1 MRNIVLAR
9 VDDRLIHGQVVSGWL
24 PRLRINYLM
33 IVDDELA
40 GNVLMK
46 RVLAASVPERI
57 TFKIY
62 SVEHAGEVLM
72 RQPKSDRERMMLLT
86 KTPLAFARLMDM
98 GCEIPSVNLGGMGM
112 HGERTPFFRN
122 ISCTDEERE
131 VLRRMAG
138 QGTEVFYQLV
148 PEQKKF
154 TAEEMGVLS

>member
-1 MRNIVLAR
+1 
-9 VDDRLIHGQVVSGWL
+9 
-24 PRLRINYLM
+24 
-33 IVDDELA
+33 
-40 GNVLMK
+40 
-46 RVLAASVPERI
+46 
-57 TFKIY
+57 
-62 SVEHAGEVLM
+62 
-72 RQPKSDRERMMLLT
+72 
-86 KTPLAFARLMDM
+86 
-98 GCEIPSVNLGGMGM
+98 M